1 MEDEQWA
8 PAEVAP
14 SAQALANTIVNSAMS
29 DPSALVLRQDTDG
42 NAGNDKSST
51 TAPNGTHT
59 STNTKAKHIVVED
72 RKYSAVPATLQT
84 LSLLSE
90 YLKIIINLPLLTT
103 DAVSRVIE
111 FLKSFNSRTCQVIL
125 GAGAMRS
132 AGLKNI
138 TAKHL
143 GKWL

>member
-14 SAQALANTIVNSAMS
+14 SAQALANTIVGSAMS
-29 DPSALVLRQDTDG
+29 DPPALVLRQGADG
-42 NAGNDKSST
+42 KTGNDQDSAST
-51 TAPNGTHT
+51 TNGT
-59 STNTKAKHIVVED
+59 SKAKHIIVEE

-143 GKWL
+143 GQWL